1 MRTIKFRAKLALGG
15 KWLYGSLLRLPD
27 GRYTIY
33 TPDKEASTSC
43 PVIRPDTIGQ
53 FTGLRDADGKEI
65 YEGDIVR
72 IPEIPS
78 VRLVVEYDTDVG
90 AFILTEYTRTEGVIK
105 GTMSIGFRISHRP
118 KMQVIG
124 NIHDNP
130 ELLSNSK

>member
-65 YEGDIVR
+65 YEGDVIESGQGIR
-72 IPEIPS
+72 HCIKYDDTQAQFIACGKHS
-78 VRLVVEYDTDVG
+78 VECGVNDTWI
-90 AFILTEYTRTEGVIK
+90 ARFHKR
-105 GTMSIGFRISHRP
+105 
-118 KMQVIG
+118 VIG

-130 ELLSNSK
+130 ELLEKFE